1 MFAYISIHIRLL
13 AVAIMMLIASTAM
26 AQVDGAV
33 RVNPEDRDVDLDDP
47 TFVPMVRVGKVLQGR
62 DSIQYVELNNIYIYP
77 KPVFKNEKQRMAYN
91 RLVYNIKKVLPIAK
105 EVNKIIVETYEYLET
120 LPNKKAKDAHMK
132 LVEKSINKEY
142 TPRMKKLTYSQGKLL
157 IKLVYR
163 ECNSS
168 SYNLVQ
174 AFLGP
179 VKAGFYQAF
188 AWAFG
193 ASLKK
198 DYDPNGVDRL
208 TERVVLQV
216 EAGQL

>member
-1 MFAYISIHIRLL
+1 MVLTQFKSAILKLFVVFAAKLLLLIGIKDYIHIKLPKRVLFFKYK
-13 AVAIMMLIASTAM
+13 AFDFIPLI
-26 AQVDGAV
+26 
-33 RVNPEDRDVDLDDP
+33 
-47 TFVPMVRVGKVLQGR
+47 
-62 DSIQYVELNNIYIYP
+62 
-77 KPVFKNEKQRMAYN
+77 
-91 RLVYNIKKVLPIAK
+91 
-105 EVNKIIVETYEYLET
+105 
-120 LPNKKAKDAHMK
+120 PNC
-132 LVEKSINKEY
+132 
-142 TPRMKKLTYSQGKLL
+142 G